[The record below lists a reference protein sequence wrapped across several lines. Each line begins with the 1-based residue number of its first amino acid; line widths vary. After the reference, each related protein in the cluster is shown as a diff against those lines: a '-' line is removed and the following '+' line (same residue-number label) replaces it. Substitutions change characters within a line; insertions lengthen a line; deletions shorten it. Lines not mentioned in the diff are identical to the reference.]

1 MTLSIIF
8 VFITANY
15 KTLRGKQRKRLSLF
29 NEASLLVHCYI
40 YFFFS
45 PYMPI
50 LSLRYK
56 VGTIVILNTVTNFVV
71 NAFFIT
77 RDIYAGA
84 RKSYLRK
91 R

>member
-1 MTLSIIF
+1 M
-8 VFITANY
+8 
-15 KTLRGKQRKRLSLF
+15 
-29 NEASLLVHCYI
+29 LVHCYI

-84 RKSYLRK
+84 RKSYLRNRK
-91 R
+91 SRRLAKLRKKLIKKQAKK